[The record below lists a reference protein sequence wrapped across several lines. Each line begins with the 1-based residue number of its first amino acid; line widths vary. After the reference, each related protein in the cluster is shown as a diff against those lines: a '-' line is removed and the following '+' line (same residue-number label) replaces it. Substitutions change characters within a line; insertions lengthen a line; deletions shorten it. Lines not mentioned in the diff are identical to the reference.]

1 MQDSTTTCGGS
12 SLSSKSAFH
21 RFLHGPHFA
30 PTCYTVIYVIT
41 IAVLL
46 VLAYFFLE
54 RLPSLPAEYS
64 LSAGDFNPYNAY
76 KVLENLTA
84 MGDRPVGSPENE
96 QLAPELLMQHLASI
110 QRYIERVHAP
120 LVMTAQMVR
129 SGEGEFFLS
138 RGESGRYLFYDKL
151 GMVVVHVKPSS
162 NEDNAPTLLVNS
174 HYDSVV
180 TSPGTIQHFRGSAS

>member
-1 MQDSTTTCGGS
+1 MQEVVTTGGS
-12 SLSSKSAFH
+12 SWRTSKATLLRLMRSPHCYSA
-21 RFLHGPHFA
+21 RYA
-30 PTCYTVIYVIT
+30 VIYVIT